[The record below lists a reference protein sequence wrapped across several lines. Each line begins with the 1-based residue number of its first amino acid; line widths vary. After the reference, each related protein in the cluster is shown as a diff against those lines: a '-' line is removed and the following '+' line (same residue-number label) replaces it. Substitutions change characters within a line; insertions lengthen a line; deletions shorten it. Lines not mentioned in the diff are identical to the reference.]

1 MTLKEWLGVK
11 PWFFRPTPTGRMAP
25 CDQMNLIMTRQE
37 WQAIRGAVDS
47 FYAVVP
53 DEEIEQHNKEIV
65 GGL

>member
-11 PWFFRPTPTGRMAP
+11 PWFFRAAPTGHMAP
-25 CDQMNLIMTRQE
+25 CDQMNLIMTREE
-37 WQAIRGAVDS
+37 WKDVKSAVDR
-47 FYAVVP
+47 FYDAVP